1 MTQRHNRIHLIALC
15 SLLFSCLSATAQ
27 DPQKNHIT
35 HGPIL
40 GRLSTSGVGVWARTG
55 QPGTLVVLY
64 GTSPGTLDQR
74 SGPVQTSR
82 EHDNTGWVELT
93 GLSAETTY
101 YYRMILPG
109 VHEDTGR
116 QGSFRTMP
124 DSTDYV
130 DAELNPQGLF
140 NFKFEYACGNN
151 QNPGQSN
158 GPALPAFETMLRQ
171 LKGDINFAI
180 LNGDW
185 LYETQR
191 EYTVEQWRQQVGLF
205 EGPSPSV
212 VDVAPTIAGVWQNYK
227 HFLNQAPALTRWHR
241 DIPSF
246 FTYDD
251 HEILND
257 VWGAGSPGLRDRRAV
272 FRDIGVRAWYDYLGW
287 SNPLE
292 KPQAIRFGHAR
303 MAKGSDILVDLEA
316 DFSTLDLDR
325 ATNLHVHWGTDT
337 AGVNDNSLDGVAGIA
352 NAGVYRIVKVLDKQ
366 RLKIEPVPPED
377 DTVSYSIGR
386 RSYFQMTIS
395 NCDFF
400 VLDTRGQREM
410 HDKKDPYKKG
420 ISMLGSEQRE
430 WLLSGMKASKADFL
444 FVVSSVNFMLPHVG
458 GGMVRATN
466 KDDAWTV
473 FYDEREKLIDAWDK
487 LKQPVFV
494 LTGDLHNSF
503 VCKITE
509 NVWEFASGPHNSR
522 NHWYTDE
529 GDRPANGRFQY
540 GPRPI
545 DIRWSTHFR
554 NDIPRD
560 QLAQPTFCVVQVN
573 NVYNNPKQASGTRWV
588 AFPRP
593 QVIFQYYDG
602 RSGRLRYA
610 ESVLA
615 EPSGKKLSR

>member
-1 MTQRHNRIHLIALC
+1 
-15 SLLFSCLSATAQ
+15 
-27 DPQKNHIT
+27 
-35 HGPIL
+35 
-40 GRLSTSGVGVWARTG
+40 
-55 QPGTLVVLY
+55 
-64 GTSPGTLDQR
+64 
-74 SGPVQTSR
+74 
-82 EHDNTGWVELT
+82 
-93 GLSAETTY
+93 
-101 YYRMILPG
+101 
-109 VHEDTGR
+109 
-116 QGSFRTMP
+116 
-124 DSTDYV
+124 
-130 DAELNPQGLF
+130 
-140 NFKFEYACGNN
+140 
-151 QNPGQSN
+151 
-158 GPALPAFETMLRQ
+158 
-171 LKGDINFAI
+171 
-180 LNGDW
+180 
-185 LYETQR
+185 
-191 EYTVEQWRQQVGLF
+191 
-205 EGPSPSV
+205 
-212 VDVAPTIAGVWQNYK
+212 
-227 HFLNQAPALTRWHR
+227 
-241 DIPSF
+241 
-246 FTYDD
+246 
-251 HEILND
+251 
-257 VWGAGSPGLRDRRAV
+257 
-272 FRDIGVRAWYDYLGW
+272 
-287 SNPLE
+287 
-292 KPQAIRFGHAR
+292 
-303 MAKGSDILVDLEA
+303 
-316 DFSTLDLDR
+316 
-325 ATNLHVHWGTDT
+325 
-337 AGVNDNSLDGVAGIA
+337 
-352 NAGVYRIVKVLDKQ
+352 
-366 RLKIEPVPPED
+366 
-377 DTVSYSIGR
+377 
-386 RSYFQMTIS
+386 
-395 NCDFF
+395 
-400 VLDTRGQREM
+400 M